1 MGPVTALAL
10 FLALQLTAQSAPIA
24 DASGGSTIKVVK
36 KKAPP
41 DEDTQPRSAP
51 PRPRSAPLTAAA
63 IEGEPLAPNAAAP
76 IGGRVSPVDLGLRA
90 APAPAPTITL
100 EGTPPKE
107 PRILPWITLGGSA
120 VAAVVGAV
128 FAVKTVDAVDAL
140 GELDAKV
147 SGTKVTLP
155 DEFKDQQK
163 AVFTNGLAATLL
175 LSSAVA
181 GAIASSV
188 ILASD

>member
-1 MGPVTALAL
+1 MDPVTALAL

-36 KKAPP
+36 KKAAP
-41 DEDTQPRSAP
+41 EEENQRRSAP
-51 PRPRSAPLTAAA
+51 TPPRNSTLAPAAV
-63 IEGEPLAPNAAAP
+63 ETPPLASGAPAP
-76 IGGRVSPVDLGLRA
+76 IGGRVSPVNLELRA
-90 APAPAPTITL
+90 APAPAPVISL

-107 PRILPWITLGGSA
+107 PRILPWVTLGGSA
-120 VAAVVGAV
+120 IAAVVGAV
-128 FAVKTVDAVDAL
+128 FAVKTMEAVDAL

-163 AVFTNGLAATLL
+163 AVFTNGLTATLL

>member
-10 FLALQLTAQSAPIA
+10 FLALQLTAQSAPLA

-41 DEDTQPRSAP
+41 EEETTRRTTPPPPRSSVLSPAP
-51 PRPRSAPLTAAA
+51 VEPQPLVTSAPT
-63 IEGEPLAPNAAAP
+63 P
-76 IGGRVSPVDLGLRA
+76 IGARVANVDLGL
-90 APAPAPTITL
+90 PAPTRTPALTL

-107 PRILPWITLGGSA
+107 PRILPWVTLGGSA
-120 VAAVVGAV
+120 IAAVVGAV

-147 SGTKVTLP
+147 TGTKVTLP

>member
-1 MGPVTALAL
+1 MTHVSALAL
-10 FLALQLTAQSAPIA
+10 FLALQLAAQSAPVA

-41 DEDTQPRSAP
+41 EEESQRRSAP
-51 PRPRSAPLTAAA
+51 PPRAAPLTPAPVDPP
-63 IEGEPLAPNAAAP
+63 PLLNSAP
-76 IGGRVSPVDLGLRA
+76 IGGRVSPVNLGLTA
-90 APAPAPTITL
+90 APAPEPIIRL

-120 VAAVVGAV
+120 IAAVVGAV

-163 AVFTNGLAATLL
+163 AVFTNGLTATLL